1 MPNVMIEAMMCGC
14 KIVSTDCHTGPKEI
28 LGKNQYGY
36 LSKVNNPNDL
46 AKNII
51 KAMKNKV
58 SNNKINKIL
67 IKFSERNVIKRN
79 FSLLKVE
86 RKRWLI

>member
-1 MPNVMIEAMMCGC
+1 MIEAMMCGC

-36 LSKVNNPNDL
+36 LSKVNNPNEL

-58 SNNKINKIL
+58 YNKRINKGL
-67 IKFSERNVIKRN
+67 IRISEKNVIKRH
-79 FSLLKVE
+79 
-86 RKRWLI
+86 

>member
-1 MPNVMIEAMMCGC
+1 MCGC
-14 KIVSTDCHTGPKEI
+14 TVVSTDCHTGPREI
-28 LGKNQYGY
+28 IGKNKYGY

-51 KAMKNKV
+51 KAMKDKV
-58 SNNKINKIL
+58 SKNKINKIM
-67 IKFSERNVIKRN
+67 IKFSENNVIRRH